1 MFKNKALSCML
12 ALGLT
17 VAAAPAVLA
26 GPNDTA
32 GNTGVV
38 DKTENPEDAPTQ
50 PPGEESSGAT
60 STEGTSTEGSTEGTT
75 DGTTST
81 EGTTPEGETSTE
93 GTTTPE
99 GETPTEGSTST
110 EGATTPEGTTSTEG
124 ATTPEGTTSTE
135 GTTTPES
142 TTEGTTSSGSSLPQT
157 GAPVVLLAPVLAAGG
172 VAGYSLYKKSH

>member
-60 STEGTSTEGSTEGTT
+60 STEGTSTEGTTPEGSTEGTT

-81 EGTTPEGETSTE
+81 EGTTPEGEGT
-93 GTTTPE
+93 TTTPE
-99 GETPTEGSTST
+99 GETPTEGS
-110 EGATTPEGTTSTEG
+110 TSTEG

>member
-81 EGTTPEGETSTE
+81 EGTTPEGE
-93 GTTTPE
+93 
-99 GETPTEGSTST
+99 
-110 EGATTPEGTTSTEG
+110 GTTSTEG

>member
-32 GNTGVV
+32 GNTTAV

-60 STEGTSTEGSTEGTT
+60 STEGTSTEGSTDGTT
-75 DGTTST
+75 SGSETTTPEGETST
-81 EGTTPEGETSTE
+81 EGTTPEGEGT
-93 GTTTPE
+93 TTTPE

-110 EGATTPEGTTSTEG
+110 EG
-124 ATTPEGTTSTE
+124 
-135 GTTTPES
+135 TTTP
-142 TTEGTTSSGSSLPQT
+142 EGTTSSGSSLPQT

>member
-1 MFKNKALSCML
+1 ML

-32 GNTGVV
+32 GNTTAV

-60 STEGTSTEGSTEGTT
+60 STEGTSTEGST
-75 DGTTST
+75 DGTTSGSET
-81 EGTTPEGETSTE
+81 TTPEGETSTE

-99 GETPTEGSTST
+99 GETSTEGS
-110 EGATTPEGTTSTEG
+110 TSTEG

>member
-81 EGTTPEGETSTE
+81 EGTT
-93 GTTTPE
+93 
-99 GETPTEGSTST
+99 
-110 EGATTPEGTTSTEG
+110 
-124 ATTPEGTTSTE
+124 
-135 GTTTPES
+135 TPES

>member
-81 EGTTPEGETSTE
+81 EGTTPEGEGTTSTE
-93 GTTTPE
+93 GATTPE
-99 GETPTEGSTST
+99 GETPTEGS
-110 EGATTPEGTTSTEG
+110 TSTEG

>member
-81 EGTTPEGETSTE
+81 EGTTPEGEGT
-93 GTTTPE
+93 TTTPE

-110 EGATTPEGTTSTEG
+110 EGA
-124 ATTPEGTTSTE
+124 
-135 GTTTPES
+135 TTPES

>member
-50 PPGEESSGAT
+50 PPGEESSGT
-60 STEGTSTEGSTEGTT
+60 TDTTDKSDTSSTEGTTTEGSTEGTT

-81 EGTTPEGETSTE
+81 EGTTPEGE
-93 GTTTPE
+93 GT
-99 GETPTEGSTST
+99 
-110 EGATTPEGTTSTEG
+110 
-124 ATTPEGTTSTE
+124 
-135 GTTTPES
+135 TTTPES

>member
-32 GNTGVV
+32 GNTTAV

-60 STEGTSTEGSTEGTT
+60 STEGTSTEGSTDGTT
-75 DGTTST
+75 SGSETTTPEGETST
-81 EGTTPEGETSTE
+81 EGTTPEGEGT
-93 GTTTPE
+93 TTTPE

-110 EGATTPEGTTSTEG
+110 EGT
-124 ATTPEGTTSTE
+124 TTPEGTTSTE

>member
-81 EGTTPEGETSTE
+81 EGTTPEGET
-93 GTTTPE
+93 
-99 GETPTEGSTST
+99 PTEGS
-110 EGATTPEGTTSTEG
+110 TSTEG

>member
-32 GNTGVV
+32 GNTTAV

-60 STEGTSTEGSTEGTT
+60 STEGTSTEGST
-75 DGTTST
+75 DGTTSGSET
-81 EGTTPEGETSTE
+81 TTPEGETSTE

-99 GETPTEGSTST
+99 GETSTEGS
-110 EGATTPEGTTSTEG
+110 TSTEG

>member
-75 DGTTST
+75 
-81 EGTTPEGETSTE
+81 
-93 GTTTPE
+93 
-99 GETPTEGSTST
+99 
-110 EGATTPEGTTSTEG
+110 
-124 ATTPEGTTSTE
+124 
-135 GTTTPES
+135 TPES

>member
-81 EGTTPEGETSTE
+81 EGTTPEGEGT
-93 GTTTPE
+93 TTTPE
-99 GETPTEGSTST
+99 GETPTEGS
-110 EGATTPEGTTSTEG
+110 
-124 ATTPEGTTSTE
+124 TSTE

>member
-81 EGTTPEGETSTE
+81 EGTTPEGEGTTPE
-93 GTTTPE
+93 GEGTTTTPE

-124 ATTPEGTTSTE
+124 TA
-135 GTTTPES
+135 TPES

>member
-32 GNTGVV
+32 GNTTAV

-60 STEGTSTEGSTEGTT
+60 STEGTSTEGSTS
-75 DGTTST
+75 GTTSGSET
-81 EGTTPEGETSTE
+81 TTPEGETSTE

-110 EGATTPEGTTSTEG
+110 EGATTTEGSTSTG
-124 ATTPEGTTSTE
+124 GT
-135 GTTTPES
+135 TTTPES

>member
-32 GNTGVV
+32 GNTTAV

-60 STEGTSTEGSTEGTT
+60 STEGTSTEGST
-75 DGTTST
+75 DGTTSGS
-81 EGTTPEGETSTE
+81 E
-93 GTTTPE
+93 TTTPE

-110 EGATTPEGTTSTEG
+110 EG
-124 ATTPEGTTSTE
+124 
-135 GTTTPES
+135 TTTP
-142 TTEGTTSSGSSLPQT
+142 EGTTSSGSSLPQT